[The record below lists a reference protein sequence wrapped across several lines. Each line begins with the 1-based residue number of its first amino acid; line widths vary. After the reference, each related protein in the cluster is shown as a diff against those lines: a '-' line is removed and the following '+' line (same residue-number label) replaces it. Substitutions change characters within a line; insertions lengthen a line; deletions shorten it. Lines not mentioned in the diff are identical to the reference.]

1 MTYSR
6 PGSATKWASEV
17 RLVGAEGGT
26 MPTPAMPSMA
36 ALIRTIFRRYTTK
49 TAIRTEDGRDISYSE
64 LRERVHRLVN
74 GLTDG
79 LGLGKGDKVGVL
91 SDNRAEYIELDFAC
105 ALAGLVKVPLYVRNS
120 AAAHIHFID
129 DAGCTALV
137 AEPQF
142 LQPLFEAMGETWG
155 PLAGRVLSLD
165 RPPSDVPGVGSYED
179 LVAGASTRESHV
191 AVRGDDYY
199 QIRYTAGTTG
209 LPKGAATDHTGMLA
223 ATNGNVQF
231 HGLEAAIGP
240 DDVIAHVLPFSHA
253 SAFNIAGHS
262 WAGAMH
268 LPMRRWDPDH
278 YLYLLRRDKVSLSM
292 LVPTMIGALVD
303 ESETLGS
310 TDTSCLKTISYG
322 GAPISETVLERALE
336 RIGPVFT
343 QGYGST
349 ETPSMVVWLP
359 KRDHVVGDER
369 SLLQSCGFA
378 TSWVG
383 VEIFDAEGNP
393 CEPGE
398 IGEIWVRSPSALREY
413 VNRPGATAE
422 ALAGGWYHTGDI
434 ALMDE
439 RGYVYLKDRKNDMI
453 ISGGFNIYPA
463 EVENALMAHPSVIE
477 CAVVGTPDE
486 QWGETVS
493 AVVRLRPGHDASADE
508 LRRHCADALGSYKKP
523 RRFAFSDRPLPKSE
537 VGKLLRRVA
546 RTEFFGEAAES

>member
-1 MTYSR
+1 
-6 PGSATKWASEV
+6 
-17 RLVGAEGGT
+17 

-49 TAIRTEDGRDISYSE
+49 TAIRTEEGRDISYTE
-64 LRERVHRLVN
+64 LRDRVRRLVN

-79 LGLGKGDKVGVL
+79 LGLAKGDRVGVL

-120 AAAHIHFID
+120 PSAHIHFIE
-129 DAGCTALV
+129 DAGCGALV
-137 AEPQF
+137 AEPYF
-142 LQPLFEAMGETWG
+142 LAPLYAAMGETWG
-155 PLAGRVLSLD
+155 PLERRVLSLD
-165 RPPSDVPGVGSYED
+165 DAPADVGGVGSYDD
-179 LVAGASTRESHV
+179 LLAAASTRETHV
-191 AVRGDDYY
+191 EVAGDDYY

-268 LPMRRWDPDH
+268 VPMRRWDPDL
-278 YLYLLRRDKVSLSM
+278 YLHLLRRDRVSLSM

-303 ESETLGS
+303 EAETLAS

-322 GAPISETVLERALE
+322 GAPISEAVLERALD

-369 SLLQSCGFA
+369 NLLQSCGYP
-378 TSWVG
+378 TSWVSVG
-383 VEIFDAEGNP
+383 IFDLDGNP

-413 VNRPGATAE
+413 VNRPDATAE

-463 EVENALMAHPSVIE
+463 EVENALMAHPAVIE
-477 CAVVGTPDE
+477 CAVVGTADDR
-486 QWGETVS
+486 WGEAVS
-493 AVVRLRPGHDASADE
+493 AVVRFRPGHEVSVEE
-508 LRRHCADALGSYKKP
+508 LSRHCTDALGSYKKP
-523 RRFAFSDRPLPKSE
+523 RRFAFSDQPLPKSE
-537 VGKLLRRVA
+537 VGKLLRREA
-546 RTEFFGEAAES
+546 RTLFFGEDAGS